1 MSDVAAS
8 GGYYISASASKIIAQ
23 PSTITGSIGVLAGK
37 PVVRGFY
44 DWLGISNQYVLRGK
58 TAGMFRETE
67 KFSDDERA
75 KFEDWIKTTYYQDFV
90 PKVAKGR
97 KKDPQFVDSVG
108 QGRVW
113 TGAQARERGL
123 VDEFG
128 GLDKAIEVAKQ
139 LAKIPADKGVERVIL
154 PYPTTILEQLLSGEG
169 ENSNTRIEQ
178 QREVF
183 AALPE
188 DARRALRFMAL
199 MDKMKNGET
208 MLLMPF
214 DLRIK

>member
-1 MSDVAAS
+1 
-8 GGYYISASASKIIAQ
+8 
-23 PSTITGSIGVLAGK
+23 
-37 PVVRGFY
+37 
-44 DWLGISNQYVLRGK
+44 
-58 TAGMFRETE
+58 MFRETE
-67 KFSDDERA
+67 KFSDEERA
-75 KFEDWIKTTYYQDFV
+75 KFEEWIKTTYYQDFV

-113 TGAQARERGL
+113 TGAQAKERGL